1 MINFNTRAE
10 ILNDSTFEGY
20 ASSKDSMAFENSI
33 GGGSNLGLNSA
44 ARAGEWGAREM
55 SKASKEVIER
65 RVIDQ
70 KNSMIIEAIGSAA
83 KKAVETADK
92 IKF

>member
-1 MINFNTRAE
+1 MINFNTRVD
-10 ILNDSTFEGY
+10 DSNVSLFDGY
-20 ASSKDSMAFENSI
+20 TSPKDSMAFENAI
-33 GGGSNLGLNSA
+33 AGNNIGLNA
-44 ARAGEWGAREM
+44 ATRVGEWGAREM
-55 SKASKEVIER
+55 SKASKEAIER
-65 RVIDQ
+65 RVTDQ

>member
-10 ILNDSTFEGY
+10 ISNDTLFDGY
-20 ASSKDSMAFENSI
+20 ASSKDSLAFENSI
-33 GGGSNLGLNSA
+33 GGSHFGLNSGS
-44 ARAGEWGAREM
+44 RAGEWGAREM
-55 SKASKEVIER
+55 SKASKEAIER
-65 RVIDQ
+65 RITDQ

-83 KKAVETADK
+83 KKAVEVADK